1 MRRVILT
8 LIGVAVTA
16 LIAAAAGL
24 AYVRVSGLT
33 AREKP
38 SAIETRVARG
48 VRSFAISRRDR
59 TRTNAVPQSEEAVR
73 AGLEHFAD
81 HCAVCHGNDGGGAT
95 SFGRGMFPPSP
106 DLRAEAT
113 QGMTDGELFYIIE
126 NGVKLTGMPAFGT
139 GTAEGEHGS
148 WELVHFIRH
157 LPRLTPSELERMKA
171 LNPRSPDE
179 WREEEQER
187 QFLAGEDQPRPTHEH
202 GERK

>member
-8 LIGVAVTA
+8 LIGVVVTA

-126 NGVKLTGMPAFGT
+126 NGVRFTGMPAFAA
-139 GTAEGEHGS
+139 GTAEGEQES
-148 WELVHFIRH
+148 WKLVHFIRR
-157 LPRLTPSELERMKA
+157 LPRLSEPELERMKE
-171 LNPRSPDE
+171 LNPRSPE
-179 WREEEQER
+179 EIRQEIAEEE
-187 QFLAGEDQPRPTHEH
+187 FLR
-202 GERK
+202 GER